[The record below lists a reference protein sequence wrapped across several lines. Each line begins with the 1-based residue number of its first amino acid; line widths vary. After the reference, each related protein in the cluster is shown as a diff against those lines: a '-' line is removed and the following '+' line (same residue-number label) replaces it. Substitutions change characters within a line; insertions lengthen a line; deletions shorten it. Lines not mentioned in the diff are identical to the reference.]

1 MRMMILVGYSAVKE
15 KNEVQLNHEEVIKDD
30 FSSITDNYVNTTGD
44 VIPLAAENIKKR
56 LIEIMRCDKEYSY
69 ISVLTSD

>member
-56 LIEIMRCDKEYSY
+56 LI
-69 ISVLTSD
+69 